1 MQLALRPAQFR
12 ALLRADKLPPMAPT
26 PERFAKIM
34 RVLRLR
40 QPTLTVLMDEVNKP
54 HNLSAIVRTC
64 DAVGV
69 LEAHA
74 VPPKHGTL
82 AAFEGHTYDATSGSA
97 HKWVKV
103 NPHADAVS
111 AVRDLQARGFQV
123 LATHLSQRSVDYR
136 EADYTRPSCV
146 LLGAEK
152 WGVGDEAAELADQN
166 IIIPMYGMVQ
176 SLNVSVAAATILFEA
191 QRQRLAAGM
200 YEQPQLAPEALAAL
214 AFEWAYPDLAPTLKG
229 RGEPYPALDEH
240 GQILS

>member
-1 MQLALRPAQFR
+1 
-12 ALLRADKLPPMAPT
+12 MAPT
-26 PERFAKIM
+26 PERYAKIR
-34 RVLRLR
+34 RVLSKR

-74 VPPKHGTL
+74 VPPRHGTL

-97 HKWVKV
+97 HKWVQV
-103 NPHADAVS
+103 NPHADAVG
-111 AVRDLQARGFQV
+111 AVRELQSRGFQV

-136 EADYTRPSCV
+136 ELDYSRPTCV

-152 WGVGDEAAELADQN
+152 WGVSDEAADAADAN
-166 IIIPMYGMVQ
+166 IVIPMYGMVQ
-176 SLNVSVAAATILFEA
+176 SLNVSVAAASILFEA

-200 YEQPQLAPEALAAL
+200 YGTPQLSPEALEAL
-214 AFEWAYPDLAPTLKG
+214 AFEWAYPDLAPAYRE
-229 RGEPYPALDEH
+229 RGEAYPALDEV
-240 GQILS
+240 GQIVS

>member
-1 MQLALRPAQFR
+1 
-12 ALLRADKLPPMAPT
+12 MAPT

-34 RVLRLR
+34 RVLQKR

-74 VPPKHGTL
+74 VPPKGGKL
-82 AAFEGHTYDATSGSA
+82 AEFEGHTYDATSGSA

-103 NPHADAVS
+103 TKHVDAIS
-111 AVRDLQARGFQV
+111 AVRELQGRGFQV

-136 EADYTRPSCV
+136 EADYTRPTCV

-152 WGVGDEAAELADQN
+152 WGVSDEAADAADMN
-166 IIIPMYGMVQ
+166 IIIPMFGMVQ

-200 YEQPQLAPEALAAL
+200 YGTPQLAPHELAAL
-214 AFEWAYPDLAPTLKG
+214 AFEWGYPDIAPAYRE
-229 RGEPYPALDEH
+229 RGEPYPNLDGA
-240 GQILS
+240 GQLLQ

>member
-1 MQLALRPAQFR
+1 M
-12 ALLRADKLPPMAPT
+12 T
-26 PERFAKIM
+26 PERYQKIL
-34 RVLRLR
+34 RVLRRR

-74 VPPKHGTL
+74 VPPQGGQL
-82 AAFEGHTYDATSGSA
+82 AGFKGHTYAATSGSA
-97 HKWVKV
+97 HKWVPV
-103 NPHADAVS
+103 QAHAAATS
-111 AVRDLQARGFQV
+111 AVRELQGRGFQV

-136 EADYTRPSCV
+136 EPDYTRPTCV

-152 WGVGDEAAELADQN
+152 WGVSDEAAEAADAN
-166 IIIPMYGMVQ
+166 IVIPMFGMVQ

-200 YEQPQLAPEALAAL
+200 YDAPQLSPEELARL
-214 AFEWAYPDLAPTLKG
+214 AFEWGYPDLAPG
-229 RGEPYPALDEH
+229 YRERGEPYPALDED
-240 GQILS
+240 GQIV